1 MNESVIKVIDGI
13 KHCEKRLPLKFSVV
27 FKKEVLLH
35 SNGKRL
41 RRPEAFFQAS
51 ESTHICAT
59 RLLFSFI
66 ILLQHRW
73 PIESKLSQTWY
84 FMHMLGYTNIYKCV
98 TIPLRK
104 LTLTLFI
111 HLYKTITA
119 LRKINTINAGMTI
132 NLTWNLNLQIPCI
145 AKARSLLKTG

>member
-51 ESTHICAT
+51 ESTHMCDKVVVFFYYSFAT
-59 RLLFSFI
+59 S
-66 ILLQHRW
+66 
-73 PIESKLSQTWY
+73 
-84 FMHMLGYTNIYKCV
+84 MTN
-98 TIPLRK
+98 
-104 LTLTLFI
+104 
-111 HLYKTITA
+111 
-119 LRKINTINAGMTI
+119 
-132 NLTWNLNLQIPCI
+132 
-145 AKARSLLKTG
+145 